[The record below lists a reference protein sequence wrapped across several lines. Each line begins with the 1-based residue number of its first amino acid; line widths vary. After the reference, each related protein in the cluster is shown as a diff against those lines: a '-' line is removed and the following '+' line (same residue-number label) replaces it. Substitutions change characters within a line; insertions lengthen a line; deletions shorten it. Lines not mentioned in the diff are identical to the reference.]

1 MKIVFKKIILEFIF
15 NSGLFFIL
23 KIGIQNSTNKGK
35 LNFYINET
43 ISLPISFIIG
53 TSFISGSVTGSL
65 ISLIW
70 GKKIK
75 EKRLYI
81 YNNTRAIARWTFNC

>member
-1 MKIVFKKIILEFIF
+1 MKIVFKKIILGFIF

-23 KIGIQNSTNKGK
+23 IIGIQNSTNKGK
-35 LNFYINET
+35 LNLYINET

-65 ISLIW
+65 ISLIC
-70 GKKIK
+70 GKK
-75 EKRLYI
+75 
-81 YNNTRAIARWTFNC
+81 N